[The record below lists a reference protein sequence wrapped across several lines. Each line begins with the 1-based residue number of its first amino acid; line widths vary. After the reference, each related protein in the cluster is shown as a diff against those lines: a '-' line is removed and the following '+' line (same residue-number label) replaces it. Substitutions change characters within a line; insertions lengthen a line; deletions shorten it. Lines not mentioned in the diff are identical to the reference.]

1 MCDAL
6 AGRSLV
12 GEVIE
17 LTIFSKRHLNA
28 VNLLSVWGRL
38 VNVSNC

>member
-6 AGRSLV
+6 AGKSLV

-28 VNLLSVWGRL
+28 VIT
-38 VNVSNC
+38 C